1 METVNIE
8 RMTYGIDGLG
18 HLNGK
23 VVFVPYTAPNDEVK
37 INIVDEKSDY
47 MRGEMTEII
56 NPSLERKEPPCK
68 NFPACGG
75 CHWLHMNPET
85 QRNEKETSLR
95 FMLNPLQP
103 KNVYPLEPLPMKHYR
118 NKMEL
123 KVAIENDKV
132 ILGNY
137 RYKSH
142 EVVTIENCFVQC
154 QENMALYK
162 KLLKFMNLKGN
173 RALSESVNT
182 IVVRTL
188 GEQQSCNFYLKTE
201 PEESTLEALKKFFED
216 NLTISHL
223 EAKTSEAKCLSLYR
237 QHEMFDFMGR
247 QWNISPESFFQNNLE
262 GAEAILHTLVSIY
275 EGYQHK
281 GKFLD
286 LYSGCG
292 VQTFL
297 LEHLFE
303 DVFAVESNVSSYQ
316 DAIEHQ
322 KSKRGS
328 RIKFICK
335 RVEGIFGTPM
345 TRGALAAIHLNP
357 PRTGCSQRVI
367 RGLSGIK
374 PRMITYLSCNPMT
387 FRRDAKALKQ
397 MGYKLDKVFSFDL
410 FPGTFHLE
418 ILGHFIRGN

>member
-1 METVNIE
+1 METLNIE

-18 HLNGK
+18 HMNGK

-47 MRGEMTEII
+47 ARAELVELV
-56 NPSLERKEPPCK
+56 NPSPERRDSPCK

-123 KVAIENDKV
+123 KVVIEDDRV

-137 RYKSH
+137 KYKSH
-142 EVVTIENCFVQC
+142 EVVTIEGCFVQSH
-154 QENMALYK
+154 ENMKLYA
-162 KLLKFMNLKGN
+162 KLLTLMNLKEN
-173 RALSESVNT
+173 RALAECTST

-188 GEQQSCNFYLKTE
+188 GEQQSCVFYLKTQ
-201 PEESTLEALKKFFED
+201 PEESNLEALKGFFEE
-216 NLTISHL
+216 NVSISHL
-223 EAKTSEAKCLSLYR
+223 EVKTTEAKCLSLYR
-237 QHEMFDFMGR
+237 QHEPLSFMGR

-262 GAEAILHTLVSIY
+262 GAEAILHTLISIY

-303 DVFAVESNVSSYQ
+303 EVFAVESNHSSYQ
-316 DAIEHQ
+316 DAMEYQ
-322 KSKRGS
+322 RTRLGSKV
-328 RIKFICK
+328 KFICK

-345 TRGALAAIHLNP
+345 TRGSLAAIHLNP